1 MLFFPLDLLTSLT
14 MSSHVII
21 PKKDEHRMASC
32 TPTQRYQKKLSM
44 LPSLREQDS
53 DTTIFH
59 STSPSNHRRKRSI
72 KHFSTFTSAFLQNC

>member
-1 MLFFPLDLLTSLT
+1 MYTNT
-14 MSSHVII
+14 
-21 PKKDEHRMASC
+21 A
-32 TPTQRYQKKLSM
+32 YQKKLSM